1 MTKKYSDFK
10 ITSIIII
17 SVLIFFTLT
26 YFRLLP
32 LTMMNINISNYSNNF
47 QVFYF
52 ILTEVIAFLLSA
64 IFILSYSKKNDKE
77 LKKRYKN
84 IGIGIFVLIFYFIF
98 PYLEIIPFKLFN
110 VNPSNIPK
118 ELEIIYLIAYCSLMA
133 AITAFIYNKK
143 LSSDWKKFKKNNK
156 EFFSKGL
163 KPYLISLFV
172 MLISNLLIQTF
183 VSKGIAGNEQNIRE
197 MFNSTPIYIFFS
209 AVIYAPLMEELT
221 FRLSIRKIF
230 SNRWLFIIIS
240 GLLFGSLHVLTSF
253 NDITDLLYIIPYSA
267 PGFAFAYMLYKY
279 DNICVPISFHLIHN
293 GMMISLLT
301 LLSIL

>member
-1 MTKKYSDFK
+1 
-10 ITSIIII
+10 
-17 SVLIFFTLT
+17 
-26 YFRLLP
+26 
-32 LTMMNINISNYSNNF
+32 
-47 QVFYF
+47 
-52 ILTEVIAFLLSA
+52 
-64 IFILSYSKKNDKE
+64 
-77 LKKRYKN
+77 
-84 IGIGIFVLIFYFIF
+84 
-98 PYLEIIPFKLFN
+98 
-110 VNPSNIPK
+110 
-118 ELEIIYLIAYCSLMA
+118 
-133 AITAFIYNKK
+133 
-143 LSSDWKKFKKNNK
+143 
-156 EFFSKGL
+156 
-163 KPYLISLFV
+163 

-183 VSKGIAGNEQNIRE
+183 VSKGIADNEQNIRE

-267 PGFAFAYMLYKY
+267 PGFAFAYMLDKY